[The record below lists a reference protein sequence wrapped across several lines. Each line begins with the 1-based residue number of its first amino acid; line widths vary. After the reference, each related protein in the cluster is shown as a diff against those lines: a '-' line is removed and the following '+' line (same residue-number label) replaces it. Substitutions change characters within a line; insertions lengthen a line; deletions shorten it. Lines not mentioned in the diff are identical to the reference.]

1 MDSRRNFFKKMI
13 ALNLAMVGSIAVG
26 RNKLWAEDVKLGD
39 PVALALCYTEDAKKV
54 NVADVKCSRYKPDQ
68 DCANCQLYKG
78 KPGDKRG
85 SCDVF
90 QKKMVA
96 AAGWCAS
103 WVKKA

>member
-1 MDSRRNFFKKMI
+1 
-13 ALNLAMVGSIAVG
+13 
-26 RNKLWAEDVKLGD
+26 
-39 PVALALCYTEDAKKV
+39 
-54 NVADVKCSRYKPDQ
+54 DQ

-85 SCDVF
+85 PCDVF